1 MNLLILNKNTKKAQ
15 GKGEG
20 KGKRPAESEWAHQ
33 KNSHHAE
40 PCEGPS
46 SIKLHKKSKN
56 LSAPVTT
63 KTLAT
68 RNPNCRHAL
77 GIQSKQEFNCNIIAV
92 SVAQSGEKTKRT
104 KARMGDTF
112 NIEMALIV
120 THRTNTIWERNRDT
134 WSSSVARQKRHIN
147 NRHYNR
153 SNQKRAFS
161 ISVRCM
167 KKINTMCSL
176 LQTGELV

>member
-1 MNLLILNKNTKKAQ
+1 V
-15 GKGEG
+15 KG
-20 KGKRPAESEWAHQ
+20 PHQ
-33 KNSHHAE
+33 
-40 PCEGPS
+40 S
-46 SIKLHKKSKN
+46 SCKKKSKN
-56 LSAPVTT
+56 LSALVTT

-68 RNPNCRHAL
+68 RNPNRRHAL
-77 GIQSKQEFNCNIIAV
+77 RIQLKQESNCNIIVV

-104 KARMGDTF
+104 KTRMGDTF

-120 THRTNTIWERNRDT
+120 THRTNTIWEHNGDT
-134 WSSSVARQKRHIN
+134 WSSSVARQKRRID

-153 SNQKRAFS
+153 SNRKRAFS

-176 LQTGELV
+176 LQTREPVWRFMSKLKKGRCRYHLEISVAAILGY